1 MTTAAFTSMNK
12 DAILATTI
20 GLILGLAIAGVFI
33 FGPVVARSFP
43 KFAFPTFSFPK
54 TVIKAPPQ
62 PTSAPKE
69 FTLSITAPLA
79 DGVEPKKDVVVSGI
93 TARGATVVIQGPLD
107 EDVVMAG
114 ADGAYAGQITATEGK
129 NDITVTAYS
138 EGGAKQAQTAVTI
151 FYTEENF

>member
-1 MTTAAFTSMNK
+1 MTTVAFTSMNK

-33 FGPVVARSFP
+33 FGPGVARSLP
-43 KFAFPTFSFPK
+43 KFTLPSFSFPK
-54 TVIKAPPQ
+54 PTTKTLPQ

-69 FTLSITAPLA
+69 FTLSITAPLPDA
-79 DGVEPKKDVVVSGI
+79 VEPKKDVVVSGL
-93 TARGATVVIQGPLD
+93 TAQGATVVIQGPVD
-107 EDVVMAG
+107 EDVVISG
-114 ADGAYAGQITATEGK
+114 ADGAYAGRITATEGK

-138 EGGAKQAQTAVTI
+138 EGGTKQAQTAVTI